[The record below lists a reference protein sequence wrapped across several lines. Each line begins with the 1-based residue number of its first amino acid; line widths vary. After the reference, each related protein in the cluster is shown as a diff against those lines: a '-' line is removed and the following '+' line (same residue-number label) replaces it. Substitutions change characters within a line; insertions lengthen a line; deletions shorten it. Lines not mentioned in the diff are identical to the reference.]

1 MKLLLLSDG
10 GGEPAIGGPCK
21 GIPARRAAGT
31 LPFGLSDQLVQ
42 VPSHGQEEVATV
54 GDQSLRVASNDAR
67 ITLQVQEGSLVAPRT
82 LAGAQPLDGKIFERD
97 VMGWVRAEAVD
108 TTIAYVGELL
118 RGRGADVSM
127 EAITSVSL
135 MRTGSLRFQ

>member
-1 MKLLLLSDG
+1 MNNIFEAYFIL
-10 GGEPAIGGPCK
+10 
-21 GIPARRAAGT
+21 T
-31 LPFGLSDQLVQ
+31 
-42 VPSHGQEEVATV
+42 
-54 GDQSLRVASNDAR
+54 
-67 ITLQVQEGSLVAPRT
+67 
-82 LAGAQPLDGKIFERD
+82 LDGKIFERD